1 MLIPILFYNNDL
13 LDRVKESEML
23 TNFFELFNLMIAS
36 SSTARIGIENAYILY
51 KGLIEKF
58 SKKSKKTFKKGGA
71 KKCRRKIRKD
81 KKGEYNKSDIKHNE
95 KCAQQIQ
102 PWMKEILN
110 KDDKS
115 LNDYEKFLK
124 KNIKKKVKSK
134 KKKLS
139 KKK

>member
-13 LDRVKESEML
+13 LDRIKESEIL
-23 TNFFELFNLMIAS
+23 TNFFELFNLMIS
-36 SSTARIGIENAYILY
+36 SYWYARIDIENAYILY

-81 KKGEYNKSDIKHNE
+81 KNGDYNKSDIKHNE